1 MKESKKIRKACVSGD
16 MFPPFHNFMAGGSK
30 SQGQG
35 PGISVAEGGVRYES
49 AKELA
54 ALLVGQQ

>member
-1 MKESKKIRKACVSGD
+1 
-16 MFPPFHNFMAGGSK
+16 MFPPFHNFVAGGSK

-35 PGISVAEGGVRYES
+35 PGISVAEGGVRSES

-54 ALLVGQQ
+54 ALLVSQQ